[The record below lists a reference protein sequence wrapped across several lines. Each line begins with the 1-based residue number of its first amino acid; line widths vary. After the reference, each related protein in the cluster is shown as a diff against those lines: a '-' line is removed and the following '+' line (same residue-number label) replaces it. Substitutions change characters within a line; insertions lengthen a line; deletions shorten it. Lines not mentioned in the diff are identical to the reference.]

1 MFVKKTLEQIKALT
15 PEEEV
20 KYFAEKDAN
29 DLAERNKAIETA
41 VNVVKESIEGTV
53 NSLKAELETAKE
65 NVAKAVK
72 KGEDLEEVTVK
83 QGLQIKQNVMTTQ
96 AKETLR
102 NSIGKAI
109 HAELGD
115 KFKGINYAN
124 GGSFGAHFS
133 TSITINDAMPND
145 PLEASKALDA
155 DPLLNTTSVIPVGTI
170 TGGVNPSIDA
180 DWLFM
185 NSSQRASKTF
195 GKPILKNN
203 ILNYL
208 DIKRL
213 VGKILYG
220 SVLGT
225 PTGAATFT
233 KECAL
238 KPQVRQDLKI
248 VKSEAGKVAE
258 TIRMSEEYMQYVWTV
273 VDNEIMPRYEQML
286 VNAFCSAIFDGVV
299 GQFSGI
305 VANASPYTL
314 LPGHQIF
321 QTPNLRDVISVA
333 VNTLDVKEW
342 MTGII
347 ALNPLSMVELSGS
360 KGNDGHYDTFNNGS
374 IQLVD
379 GQMVYVNGGTVP
391 IIFTNSVA
399 AGSIF
404 VASFDAFE
412 VGMSSDLIMR
422 ISNSARDKDFESN
435 IWTIIM
441 EKFCAVLSPV
451 ESTEGILYDT
461 INNIKTLILKP

>member
-1 MFVKKTLEQIKALT
+1 
-15 PEEEV
+15 
-20 KYFAEKDAN
+20 
-29 DLAERNKAIETA
+29 
-41 VNVVKESIEGTV
+41 
-53 NSLKAELETAKE
+53 
-65 NVAKAVK
+65 
-72 KGEDLEEVTVK
+72 
-83 QGLQIKQNVMTTQ
+83 
-96 AKETLR
+96 
-102 NSIGKAI
+102 
-109 HAELGD
+109 
-115 KFKGINYAN
+115 
-124 GGSFGAHFS
+124 
-133 TSITINDAMPND
+133 
-145 PLEASKALDA
+145 
-155 DPLLNTTSVIPVGTI
+155 
-170 TGGVNPSIDA
+170 
-180 DWLFM
+180 
-185 NSSQRASKTF
+185 
-195 GKPILKNN
+195 
-203 ILNYL
+203 
-208 DIKRL
+208 
-213 VGKILYG
+213 LYG

-225 PTGAATFT
+225 PTGAAAFT

-286 VNAFCSAIFDGVV
+286 INAISSAIFDGVV

-321 QTPNLRDVISVA
+321 LTPNLRDVISVS

-342 MTGII
+342 NTSII

-360 KGNDGHYDTFNNGS
+360 KASDGHYDSFNNGS

-391 IIFTNSVA
+391 VIFSNSIA
-399 AGSIF
+399 PGKIF

-412 VGMSSDLIMR
+412 VGLSSDLIMR

-461 INNIKTLILKP
+461 IANIKTLILKP